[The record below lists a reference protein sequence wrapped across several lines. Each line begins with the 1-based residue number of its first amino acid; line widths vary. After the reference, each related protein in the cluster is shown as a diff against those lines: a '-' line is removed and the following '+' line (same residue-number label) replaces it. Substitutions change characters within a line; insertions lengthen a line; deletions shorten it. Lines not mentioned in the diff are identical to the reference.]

1 MSRYFIDHIQTY
13 SCVNAKGK
21 ELQKFVYERFNHCLV
36 ADDKSLEQIA
46 KEIQNEMS
54 ELQLKYPRT
63 KPFVFNQY
71 KGHFSVKPENKY
83 NDNAVFILSFEK
95 VKSTYLYPN
104 AAGIA
109 QMMFFKELDEDE

>member
-21 ELQKFVYERFNHCLV
+21 ELQKFVYECFNHCLV

-46 KEIQNEMS
+46 KEIQDKMS

-63 KPFVFNQY
+63 KPFVFNRY

-83 NDNAVFILSFEK
+83 NDNAIFILSFEK